1 MRKLIIVSLILVIN
15 HAFAQIKPANKEQI
29 EDFLNSKTCVVLDGN
44 EFSAFNIE
52 MKEAMD
58 SVWHITPYEF
68 ITKDV
73 FEKRRKS
80 KRYSFIML
88 TEAVLNEGMKMNKY
102 NILNFVLGIDKEHI
116 NYMPDLGSIPLSY
129 VGAKE
134 SGYLYKLEGF
144 LRFMQSHV
152 EQSLET
158 GVTLKNLYGI
168 CSKDIQNYELW
179 IMKDQ
184 LAKKV
189 NEEKKIQ
196 MYYPH
201 PVKLVQIGE
210 LKEAIKTGKHGV
222 AFLHLIQPVDP
233 DKPFMNCWK
242 FVIAIGNGKLL
253 YSGGHITGAGNEP
266 KFLKDDFKKI
276 MECQGK

>member
-1 MRKLIIVSLILVIN
+1 MRKLIIIVFILASNLVV
-15 HAFAQIKPANKEQI
+15 AQVKPANKEQI
-29 EDFLNSKTCVVLDGN
+29 EDFLHSKTCVVLDGN

-88 TEAVLNEGMKMNKY
+88 SEAVLNEGMKMNKY
-102 NILNFVLGIDKEHI
+102 NILNFVLGRDKEHI

-144 LRFMQSHV
+144 LRFMQNHV

-158 GVTLKNLYGI
+158 GVTLQNLYGI
-168 CSKDIQNYELW
+168 CSEDIKNYELW
-179 IMKDQ
+179 LMKGQ
-184 LAKKV
+184 LDKDV
-189 NEEKKIQ
+189 NEVKKIQ

-210 LKEAIKTGKHGV
+210 LKKAIKRGKPGV
-222 AFLHLIQPVDP
+222 AFLHLIQPVDA

-242 FVIAIGNGKLL
+242 FLIAAENGKLL

-266 KFLKDDFKKI
+266 GFLKDDFKKI
-276 MECQGK
+276 RECQGK